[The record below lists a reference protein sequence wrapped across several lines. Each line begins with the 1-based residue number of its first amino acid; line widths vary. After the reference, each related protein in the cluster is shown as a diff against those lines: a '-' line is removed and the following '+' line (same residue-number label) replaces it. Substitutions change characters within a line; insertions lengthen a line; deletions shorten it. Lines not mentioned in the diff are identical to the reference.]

1 MTRARDQLITKLT
14 LDKCLMLQTQVYR
27 CVLWKLMEEVC
38 EKDRMKVIDASI
50 ASDEQ
55 TKGISPETID
65 WDLDRFA
72 ERYIDILEEIA
83 HVAKLVQQER
93 RNRRRPR
100 SKGGVLEFV
109 KPGKK
114 PGIAKD

>member
-1 MTRARDQLITKLT
+1 MTRARDQIISKLT

-38 EKDRMKVIDASI
+38 ERDREKVIDASI
-50 ASDEQ
+50 AADEQ

-65 WDLDRFA
+65 LDLEVFA

-83 HVAKLVQQER
+83 EVAKIAEQER
-93 RNRRRPR
+93 RNKRRPR
-100 SKGGVLEFV
+100 RKGGVLEFKKRAG
-109 KPGKK
+109 KPETTS
-114 PGIAKD
+114 A

>member
-1 MTRARDQLITKLT
+1 MTRARDQLISKLT

-38 EKDRMKVIDASI
+38 VTDREKVIDASI
-50 ASDEQ
+50 AADEQ

-65 WDLDRFA
+65 RDLDLFA

-83 HVAKLVQQER
+83 KVAKMATQER
-93 RNRRRPR
+93 RARHRPR
-100 SKGGVLEFV
+100 SKGGVMEF
-109 KPGKK
+109 KK
-114 PGIAKD
+114 PARKPETTGN